1 MSGWF
6 FTLLFVLAACRP
18 AGSNTPAA
26 DGEGKDSVV
35 ELTSLFGGIPSVYEY
50 EMRKA
55 TDEARVQTGGDDP
68 EAVKSII
75 MDQADSIF
83 HVAEQRAYPLAAAMR
98 GALVHYAIDANVG
111 YTLTSDIRVVCAILP
126 KLSSMGDGA
135 EEVDVKFSL
144 RADSGVTRGY
154 YVLTGTEG
162 DVSVGDFK
170 ISVPNDTTKMLLE
183 IFAPNVPAAILDN
196 VSRIHFISREVYDSL
211 YTKLDDAQGLWR
223 EVYRRTNGLE

>member
-1 MSGWF
+1 MVSLF
-6 FTLLFVLAACRP
+6 LLLALTGCRSTTGDAP
-18 AGSNTPAA
+18 VAA
-26 DGEGKDSVV
+26 EGEEKDSVT

-55 TDEARVQTGGDDP
+55 TDAARVQTGGDDP

-162 DVSVGDFK
+162 DVSVGSFN
-170 ISVPNDTTKMLLE
+170 ISVPNDSTKMLLE
-183 IFAPNVPAAILDN
+183 ITAPNVPAGILDN
-196 VSRIHFISREVYDSL
+196 VSRIHFIGREAYDSL